1 MKHLRA
7 LGLSKSKLR
16 KILKAEGV
24 GSEELKFLEQ
34 GRYLPYTP
42 SKAKMEEA
50 KKRKHDVPN
59 SMLRMLERDLYRLR
73 IDPDRPADTP
83 EGAFDN
89 PRDTSILEM
98 LQQNARRN
106 AELQREA
113 QSGLPTVIIDR
124 SESMDQA
131 PPAPAPPPQ
140 PPAPGPQS
148 AVTPNALNPI
158 VNPNPQTLALAQ
170 ILAQRQRRVG

>member
-1 MKHLRA
+1 
-7 LGLSKSKLR
+7 
-16 KILKAEGV
+16 
-24 GSEELKFLEQ
+24 
-34 GRYLPYTP
+34 
-42 SKAKMEEA
+42 
-50 KKRKHDVPN
+50 
-59 SMLRMLERDLYRLR
+59 
-73 IDPDRPADTP
+73 
-83 EGAFDN
+83 
-89 PRDTSILEM
+89 M

-113 QSGLPTVIIDR
+113 KLSWPTVIIDR

-148 AVTPNALNPI
+148 AVTPSALNPI
-158 VNPNPQTLALAQ
+158 VNPNPQDLALAQ